1 LKIND
6 ITNDNS
12 RSRRQALMDSVGIVP
27 RRHEDVDVYLILD
40 ELSSLERVW
49 RELSNDEANKQTIIN
64 MISEGQFHRPMRI
77 VVFNT
82 DEGWSRDET
91 HDIDHGSLTE
101 SDRLGHFESRCSGAI
116 SLQALLCA
124 SVLQSPCP
132 LHPRGMPL

>member
-1 LKIND
+1 
-6 ITNDNS
+6 
-12 RSRRQALMDSVGIVP
+12 MDRISIVP

-49 RELSNDEANKQTIIN
+49 RELSNDQANKQTIIN

-91 HDIDHGSLTE
+91 NDIGFELLDMSHQGIA
-101 SDRLGHFESRCSGAI
+101 LGNAAREFVERTTGH
-116 SLQALLCA
+116 
-124 SVLQSPCP
+124 SPKVIV
-132 LHPRGMPL
+132 